1 MPVGKVLIILLG
13 TPMARAI
20 LTLKRV
26 TESASSETL
35 MGGNGRGPD
44 EICRSI
50 MFLRIELR
58 DSTFSKREGL
68 HM

>member
-1 MPVGKVLIILLG
+1 M
-13 TPMARAI
+13 PMARAI
-20 LTLKRV
+20 LILKRV
-26 TESASSETL
+26 AESASSETL

-44 EICRSI
+44 EICRST

-58 DSTFSKREGL
+58 DLAFSKREGL